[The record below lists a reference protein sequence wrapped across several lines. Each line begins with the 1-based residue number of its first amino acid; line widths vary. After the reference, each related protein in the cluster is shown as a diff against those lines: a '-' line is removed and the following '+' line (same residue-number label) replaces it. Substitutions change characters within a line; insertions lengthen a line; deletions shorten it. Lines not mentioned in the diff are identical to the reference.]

1 MLASNT
7 NQYLCPD
14 YLTPLPTTLDAKK
27 SPLALLAQTCSQI
40 GADPPSSRSL
50 LNSSDKTSKSSKSN
64 RDHSREG
71 SSPSR
76 RTPTSDVISRSNSKN
91 SHESFGRE
99 KTSSPEDQ
107 QRSASSHSTSAR
119 SRTPGNNNNKRCSSN
134 QSASSARAATP
145 QGRKTTTPEGAVYLS
160 EPSPSD
166 GISTSSSVR
175 GTHHG
180 SPTIRPN
187 SYSPAGVLAMTDPS
201 IKDLPLGTFKIGL
214 PPSTSSAYHLAYGG
228 SQLPID
234 VMSAGS
240 SLLSPHQHALKSGL
254 IGSPTSPYLAYSS
267 RLKPSP
273 SSGTDASSSIGLC
286 RDPYCTGC
294 QLNSHLL
301 AAAVA
306 AAAAAATT
314 TGTSV
319 SSQAKLSTSPTV
331 LPPSTVTSSST
342 SSCPSGC
349 VQCDHKSGSGSPY
362 GSGMS
367 TAAAASVA
375 AAAYAH
381 AQLSALAAASQL
393 PYVCNWMASDT
404 VYCGKRFATS
414 EELLQHLR
422 SHTNA
427 SVPSSVNSTD
437 PSSATAAAVAT
448 ATALS
453 MLSPPLP
460 PPPPHS
466 LALPSTHPFFS
477 RTYPTPPLS
486 PLATARYHPYSKP
499 APPML
504 PHSLS
509 SFAFPLPPTHP
520 AHVLPPPPP
529 HPHPH
534 HYFSPYSFYAAPRL
548 GAASGLH
555 Q

>member
-1 MLASNT
+1 MGST
-7 NQYLCPD
+7 D
-14 YLTPLPTTLDAKK
+14 K
-27 SPLALLAQTCSQI
+27 S
-40 GADPPSSRSL
+40 
-50 LNSSDKTSKSSKSN
+50 SKSSKSN

-76 RTPTSDVISRSNSKN
+76 RTPTNDAIGRSNSKN

-134 QSASSARAATP
+134 QSASSTRAVTP
-145 QGRKTTTPEGAVYLS
+145 QGRKTTTPEGAVYIG
-160 EPSPSD
+160 EASPND
-166 GISTSSSVR
+166 GISTSSSTR
-175 GTHHG
+175 GPRHG

-187 SYSPAGVLAMTDPS
+187 SYSPAGVLAMADPS
-201 IKDLPLGTFKIGL
+201 IKDLPLGTFKLGL

-254 IGSPTSPYLAYSS
+254 IGSPTSPYLAYSN
-267 RLKPSP
+267 RLK
-273 SSGTDASSSIGLC
+273 SSSGNGTDASSIGLC

-301 AAAVA
+301 AAAA
-306 AAAAAATT
+306 AAAIAAT

-319 SSQAKLSTSPTV
+319 PQQASIQANGKLSTSPV
-331 LPPSTVTSSST
+331 PAPSTVSSSSS

-393 PYVCNWMASDT
+393 PYVCNWMAGDT
-404 VYCGKRFATS
+404 VYCGKRFGTS

-427 SVPSSVNSTD
+427 SVSNSVNTTD
-437 PSSATAAAVAT
+437 PSNAAAAAVAT

-453 MLSPPLP
+453 MLSPTLP

-486 PLATARYHPYSKP
+486 PLATARYHPYGKP
-499 APPML
+499 APPMI

-509 SFAFPLPPTHP
+509 SLAFPLPPTHP
-520 AHVLPPPPP
+520 AHVLPPPS
-529 HPHPH
+529 HPHP
-534 HYFSPYSFYAAPRL
+534 HYFSPYSIYAAPRL